1 MARLM
6 SKSTRRTVFGFLA
19 RWLAP
24 WVLTGLRSSNNLET
38 DGDRHVRG
46 LERTD
51 QNYILA
57 FWHGHMLPLL
67 FRFWREGFYCFISPH
82 RDGEYIARAVD
93 GLDQHSLRTS
103 LRDRRLKSL
112 VRALRL
118 ARRGERFAV
127 TVDGPLGPAFEVKPG
142 IVQLSAKTGL
152 PVVPA
157 AGLASRA
164 HVASSWDRFCL
175 PLPLGTI
182 RVTLGEP
189 LRFSEEDDLEP
200 QRRTLE
206 RTLRDLTRRTSDN
219 LPGTRL
225 YRRVFEETLR
235 DRTSPDDPSDPP
247 RHP

>member
-24 WVLTGLRSSNNLET
+24 WILKGLRSSSDLET
-38 DGDRHVRG
+38 DGSRHVRA
-46 LERTD
+46 LERAD

-67 FRFWREGFYCFISPH
+67 FRFWRQGFYCFISPH
-82 RDGEYIARAVD
+82 RDGEYIARAVE
-93 GLDQHSLRTS
+93 GLGQHSLRTS

-127 TVDGPLGPAFEVKPG
+127 TVDGPVGPAFEVKRG

-164 HVASSWDRFCL
+164 YVASSWDRFCL

-189 LRFSEEDDLEP
+189 VHFSEDRDLEE
-200 QRRTLE
+200 QRRSLE
-206 RTLRDLTRRTSDN
+206 RTLRDLTRRTSDH
-219 LPGTRL
+219 LPGTRT
-225 YRRVFEETLR
+225 YRRLFEETLR
-235 DRTSPDDPSDPP
+235 DGGSPDDPSGNAG
-247 RHP
+247 HP

>member
-1 MARLM
+1 MSRLM

-24 WVLTGLRSSNNLET
+24 SLLSGLRSTNDLEV
-38 DGDRHVRG
+38 DGARHVRT
-46 LERTD
+46 LERSGD
-51 QNYILA
+51 NYILA

-67 FRFWREGFYCFISPH
+67 FHFWRAGFYCFISPH

-93 GLDQHSLRTS
+93 GLDQHTVRTS

-142 IVQLSAKTGL
+142 IVQLSAKTNL

-157 AGLASRA
+157 AGLSSRTF
-164 HVASSWDRFCL
+164 VAPSWDRFCL
-175 PLPLGTI
+175 PLPLGTV

-189 LRFSEEDDLEP
+189 VRFSEDRNLDD
-200 QRRTLE
+200 QRRALE
-206 RTLRDLTRRTSDN
+206 ETLRDLTRRTTDN
-219 LPGTRL
+219 LPGTRE
-225 YRRVFEETLR
+225 YRRIFEATLERSGGAEDPAAAR
-235 DRTSPDDPSDPP
+235 DSS
-247 RHP
+247 